1 MTDKIF
7 LLLSA
12 MLPTLVSAAILVFAL
27 IVSVVVV
34 DMFFPFVLGVIQ
46 RVTVIQYVLSDVLWL
61 L

>member
-1 MTDKIF
+1 
-7 LLLSA
+7 
-12 MLPTLVSAAILVFAL
+12 LPFPFLVSAAILVFAL